1 MANGT
6 NGKAQVL
13 ADLVTSASSVIVVV
27 VALTAL
33 GFMTSYIV
41 SALDSQDA
49 KLAVATTALGVIGAI
64 VGAFFGV
71 KVAGD
76 SSKSAQEQTTL
87 KSQQAEE
94 LQRLEAQVKSLTD
107 QLAAERLRREALERA
122 LSEGRK

>member
-13 ADLVTSASSVIVVV
+13 ADLVTSASGVIVVV

-76 SSKSAQEQTTL
+76 SSKSAQEQT
-87 KSQQAEE
+87 QATTDK
-94 LQRLEAQVKSLTD
+94 LVATTDKLVAVAHASDPKDPGVK
-107 QLAAERLRREALERA
+107 AALGL
-122 LSEGRK
+122 